1 MGTHASSAV
10 VHTANQLIPWCAFEK
25 GEQPAAHD
33 LVVVDDQEPA
43 ARRPFGTVATS
54 PRRWRIAPGGT
65 PPGTPDGT
73 RASRARRTTRPSGCL
88 GRSTKD
94 CVRNGRCCCA
104 AERRRADR
112 STAVSLTDPHAA
124 ADGPGERRSLLDPRC
139 AADLVAVKGWL
150 GATVRN
156 DADHTRSPA
165 AGGEPALDCVLA
177 PARHRRPRA
186 LRAGTAVSRAGFDG
200 GCDPRILSLGK
211 EDAPSSSPLARKYR
225 PEVLERGA
233 GLVFGRSPDRARR

>member
-10 VHTANQLIPWCAFEK
+10 VHTANQLILWCAFEK

-112 STAVSLTDPHAA
+112 STAVSLTDPHVVGKRYWSHAA
-124 ADGPGERRSLLDPRC
+124 CFGDDVPTLTRTGVL
-139 AADLVAVKGWL
+139 L
-150 GATVRN
+150 GAMPPLCARSCSRNPNLQQVSPRPKRIAACREVRIVV
-156 DADHTRSPA
+156 DSF
-165 AGGEPALDCVLA
+165 GV
-177 PARHRRPRA
+177 RHF
-186 LRAGTAVSRAGFDG
+186 SR
-200 GCDPRILSLGK
+200 
-211 EDAPSSSPLARKYR
+211 
-225 PEVLERGA
+225 
-233 GLVFGRSPDRARR
+233 